1 MRTEQDVRREVM
13 RTVLDRT
20 DRSIEMTIEAA
31 VKAGIEFERARIRAI
46 LQISPPPGLEKA
58 MIVLALNAETTVE
71 AAEQFIATWRV
82 DSGRHSANLRRTFR
96 LVSDNSEPAKVEN
109 V

>member
-20 DRSIEMTIEAA
+20 DRSIEKTIEAA

-46 LQISPPPGLEKA
+46 LEISPRPGLEKA
-58 MIVLALNAETTVE
+58 MIALALSAETTVE
-71 AAEQFIATWRV
+71 AAEQFLATWPV
-82 DSGRHSANLRRTFR
+82 DNGYSATLRRTFR
-96 LVSDNSEPAKVEN
+96 LVSDNTEPEKADN